1 MNEMTGSS
9 FYTNYTDV
17 KFIDKLKKNIDTCR
31 AFYFS
36 VSFIKKPGLRLL
48 APNIEAAIARGACGK
63 LITSTYQ
70 NFTDVDSL
78 QFFYGLQVRYPEQ
91 FACRLD
97 RECFHDYN
105 GNTVGFHS
113 KGYLFEFEDHTELL
127 VGSSN
132 ITVYALL
139 KNVEWDVSV
148 IDADPAGTYAAAK
161 VEFDALWEQT
171 LPLSQ
176 DLINEYKVRLYY
188 SIERW
193 DMDYD
198 VANSEIKPNYMQR
211 RALKE
216 LNRVRAMGAARALI
230 TASAGSG
237 KTFLAAFDALN
248 FGPRRLLYI
257 VHEGSILMK
266 SYETFARVFGSD
278 RSYGI
283 FNGEYKE
290 QDADFVFSTNV
301 TMANSLEL
309 FEPHTWDYIIIDECH
324 HATAE
329 TYRKIIDYFEPQF
342 LLGITATPERMDGG
356 DVFSLFDQ
364 NVPYEL
370 RLRDAIINGLVVP
383 FKYYGIRDE
392 LIEYGVTQTR
402 GHKFVEQFSDEAHC
416 DFIYRMI
423 EKHREPGQKLK
434 ALAFCRDISHA
445 IRMAQAMEDY
455 YHTRYLTGKNTVGE
469 RVRAYKD
476 LQDDAADLEILF
488 TVDILNEGV
497 DIPGVNM
504 VLFLRPTDSQTIFIQ
519 QLGRGLRKYE
529 GKKYVTVLD
538 FIGNDY
544 KRSVQIAFALG
555 SMAENF
561 VVEKN
566 LVAALVSDNFTKI
579 GLVEYGVEIH
589 LDDLSKKEI
598 LAYIDEVN
606 FNTKTY
612 LQQDYTNF
620 KKYIG
625 AQRYPAHVDYLNN
638 DYAPDLI
645 KFMQSRISGRK
656 NASYLG
662 FLQAIGEENLPSFS
676 ARQEGFIK
684 YVSEMLPIVRPY
696 EYLIIQAL
704 VEHAGECSL
713 AEVRRHVQINAKHD
727 QPAAFQHALKY
738 MVQSGYFTVGKEME
752 TAANAGTAAAEA
764 GEAAA
769 LDSGVTTAPETTLSF
784 YDLELGVEFDEYLR
798 DLLEYGLGK
807 YDVDFSDAS
816 PDEVFHLWAKYRK
829 EQVQQLLLNNP
840 KDIMLGTKIYDG
852 IVYAYVTVIKSNAT
866 AENLKYADGY
876 IDADTF
882 QWETVANVSERELTA
897 LKNSRGIHIFVRKVD
912 NEDGIQ
918 LPFTYIGMGKM
929 EYIEGSKKP
938 NGAHLFRVPMEATA
952 PEDIY
957 FDFKLP
963 G

>member
-1 MNEMTGSS
+1 MESH
-9 FYTNYTDV
+9 FYTNYSGI
-17 KFIDKLKKNIDTCR
+17 KFIDKLKGNIDMCK

-48 APNIEAAIARGACGK
+48 APNIEAAIARGAKGK

-70 NFTDVDSL
+70 NFTDIDSL
-78 QFFYGLQVRYPEQ
+78 VYFNDLAARYPDR
-91 FACRLD
+91 FSCHLD
-97 RECFHDYN
+97 RECFHDAK
-105 GNTVGFHS
+105 GSVVGFHS
-113 KGYLFEFEDHTELL
+113 KGYLFEFSDRNEVL

-148 IDADPAGTYAAAK
+148 IERDRTETFSAAK
-161 VEFDALWEQT
+161 KEFDDLWEKT
-171 LPLSQ
+171 LPLTR
-176 DLINEYKVRLYY
+176 DLIDEYKTHLFF

-198 VANSEIKPNYMQR
+198 VANSEIRPNYMQR

-216 LNRVRAMGAARALI
+216 LNRVRAIGASKALV
-230 TASAGSG
+230 TASAGAG

-248 FGPRRLLYI
+248 FGPKRLLYI

-266 SYETFARVFGSD
+266 SFETFQKVFGSEK
-278 RSYGI
+278 SYGI
-283 FNGEYKE
+283 YNAEYKE
-290 QDADFVFSTNV
+290 FEADFVFSTNV

-309 FEPHTWDYIIIDECH
+309 FDKHAFDYVIIDECH
-324 HATAE
+324 HAAAK
-329 TYRKIIDYFEPQF
+329 TYRDILNYFEPQF
-342 LLGITATPERMDGG
+342 LLGITATPERMDGE

-392 LIEYGVTQTR
+392 LIEYGIKETK
-402 GHKFVEQFSDEAHC
+402 GHKFVEQFSDEKHVE
-416 DFIYRMI
+416 FISNMI
-423 EKHREPGQKLK
+423 EKYRIPGQKLK

-445 IRMAQAMEDY
+445 IRMSQAMEEY
-455 YHTRYLTGKNTVGE
+455 YHTAFLTGRNSIGE

-476 LQDDAADLEILF
+476 LQDESADLEILF

-529 GKKYVTVLD
+529 GKQYVTVLD

-555 SMAENF
+555 SLSENF
-561 VVEKN
+561 VVEKK
-566 LVAALVSDNFTKI
+566 LVAALIADNFKSI
-579 GLVEYGVEIH
+579 GLANYGVEIH

-598 LAYIDEVN
+598 LSYIDQVN
-606 FNTKTY
+606 FNTKSY
-612 LQQDYTNF
+612 LDQDYKNF
-620 KKYIG
+620 KKYIS
-625 AQRYPAHVDYLNN
+625 ASSYPQHVDYLNN
-638 DYAPDLI
+638 DYAPDLL
-645 KFMQSRISGRK
+645 KFMQSRIGGRK
-656 NASYLG
+656 NASYYG
-662 FLQAIGEENLPSFS
+662 FLQAIGEEGIPSFDE
-676 ARQEGFIK
+676 RQEGFIK
-684 YVSEMLPIVRPY
+684 YVSEMLPLVRPY
-696 EYLIIQAL
+696 EFLIIQEL
-704 VEHAGECSL
+704 LQQAGSASISDISRKLSETVKNWKVS
-713 AEVRRHVQINAKHD
+713 
-727 QPAAFQHALKY
+727 AFQHALQY
-738 MVQSGYFTVGKEME
+738 MMSSGYFQEENGELSLLNVRRDVVFE
-752 TAANAGTAAAEA
+752 T
-764 GEAAA
+764 
-769 LDSGVTTAPETTLSF
+769 
-784 YDLELGVEFDEYLR
+784 YLQ

-807 YDVDFSDAS
+807 YDIDFYDAS
-816 PDEVFHLWAKYRK
+816 PDETFHLWAKYRK

-852 IVYAYVTVIKSNAT
+852 VVYAYVTIIKDSNIDDH
-866 AENLKYADGY
+866 LRYADGY
-876 IDADTF
+876 IDQDTF
-882 QWETVANVSERELTA
+882 QWETVANIRENELNS
-897 LKNSRGIHIFVRKVD
+897 LKNSKKIHIFVRKVD

-918 LPFTYIGMGKM
+918 LPFTYIGSGKM
-929 EYIEGSKKP
+929 EYIEGSRKP
-938 NGAHLFRVPMEATA
+938 NGAYLFRIPMEKTAT
-952 PEDIY
+952 EDIY

>member
-1 MNEMTGSS
+1 MESQ
-9 FYTNYTDV
+9 FYTNYSDI
-17 KFIDKLKKNIDTCR
+17 KFIDKLKGNIDLCQ

-48 APNIEAAIARGACGK
+48 APNIEAAIARGAKGK

-78 QFFYGLQVRYPEQ
+78 VFFYDLAARYPDR
-91 FACRLD
+91 FSCHLD
-97 RECFHDYN
+97 RECFHDAK
-105 GNTVGFHS
+105 GSVVGFHS
-113 KGYLFEFEDHTELL
+113 KGYLFEFADRYELL

-139 KNVEWDVSV
+139 KNIEWDVSV
-148 IDADPAGTYAAAK
+148 IEKERTETFSAAK
-161 VEFDALWEQT
+161 EEFDDLWERT
-171 LPLSQ
+171 LPLTR
-176 DLINEYKVRLYY
+176 DLIDEYKTHLFYA
-188 SIERW
+188 IERW

-198 VANSEIKPNYMQR
+198 VANSEIRPNYMQR

-216 LNRVRAMGAARALI
+216 LNRVRAMGASKALV
-230 TASAGSG
+230 TASAGAG

-266 SYETFARVFGSD
+266 SFETFQKVFGSEKT
-278 RSYGI
+278 YGI
-283 FNGEYKE
+283 YNAENKE
-290 QDADFVFSTNV
+290 FEADFVFSTNV

-309 FEPHTWDYIIIDECH
+309 FDRHTFDYVIIDECH
-324 HATAE
+324 HAAAK
-329 TYRKIIDYFEPQF
+329 TYRDILNYFEPQF
-342 LLGITATPERMDGG
+342 LLGITATPERMDGE

-392 LIEYGVTQTR
+392 LIEYGLKETR
-402 GHKFVEQFSDEAHC
+402 GHKFVEQFSDDKHIE
-416 DFIYRMI
+416 FISNMI
-423 EKHREPGQKLK
+423 EKYRIPGQKLK

-445 IRMAQAMEDY
+445 IRMSQAMEEY
-455 YHTRYLTGKNTVGE
+455 YHTAFLTGRNSIGE

-476 LQDDAADLEILF
+476 LQDESADLEILF

-529 GKKYVTVLD
+529 GKQYVTVLD

-555 SMAENF
+555 SLSENF
-561 VVEKN
+561 VVEKK
-566 LVAALVSDNFTKI
+566 LVAALIADNFKSI
-579 GLVEYGVEIH
+579 GLANYGVEIH

-598 LAYIDEVN
+598 LSYIDQVN
-606 FNTKTY
+606 FNTKSY
-612 LQQDYTNF
+612 LDQDYKNF
-620 KKYIG
+620 KKYIS
-625 AQRYPAHVDYLNN
+625 ASSYPQHVDYLNN
-638 DYAPDLI
+638 DYAPDLL
-645 KFMQSRISGRK
+645 KFMQSRIGGRK
-656 NASYLG
+656 NASYYG
-662 FLQAIGEENLPSFS
+662 FLQAIGEEGIPSFDE
-676 ARQEGFIK
+676 RQEGFIK
-684 YVSEMLPIVRPY
+684 YVSEMLPLVRPY
-696 EYLIIQAL
+696 EYLIIQEL
-704 VEHAGECSL
+704 LQQAGSASVSDISRKLSETVKNWNVS
-713 AEVRRHVQINAKHD
+713 
-727 QPAAFQHALKY
+727 AFQHALQY
-738 MVQSGYFTVGKEME
+738 MMSSGYFQEENGELSLLNVRRDVVFE
-752 TAANAGTAAAEA
+752 T
-764 GEAAA
+764 
-769 LDSGVTTAPETTLSF
+769 
-784 YDLELGVEFDEYLR
+784 YLQ

-807 YDVDFSDAS
+807 YDIDFYDAS
-816 PDEVFHLWAKYRK
+816 PDETFHLWARYRK

-840 KDIMLGTKIYDG
+840 NNIMRGTQIFDG
-852 IVYAYVTVIKSNAT
+852 VVYAYVTVIKDKHT
-866 AENLKYADGY
+866 LENLMYEDGY
-876 IDADTF
+876 IDPDTF
-882 QWETVANVSERELTA
+882 QWETVTNVSETELYS
-897 LKNSRGIHIFVRKVD
+897 LKNSKKIHIFVRKVK

-918 LPFTYIGMGKM
+918 LPFTYIGSGKM
-929 EYIEGSKKP
+929 EYIEGSRKP
-938 NGAHLFRVPMEATA
+938 NGAHLFRIPMEKSA

-957 FDFKLP
+957 FDFRLP

>member
-1 MNEMTGSS
+1 MSS
-9 FYTNYTDV
+9 RFYTNFSDE
-17 KFIDKLKKNIDTCR
+17 KFIDKLKASIDRCQ

-36 VSFIKKPGLRLL
+36 VSFIKKPGLRIL
-48 APNIEAAIARGACGK
+48 APNLEAALSRGVRGQV
-63 LITSTYQ
+63 ITSTYQ

-78 QFFYGLQVRYPEQ
+78 VFFFDLAHRYPDR
-91 FACRLD
+91 FACHLD
-97 RECFHDYN
+97 RDCFHDAK
-105 GNTVGFHS
+105 GAPVGFHS
-113 KGYLFEFEDHTELL
+113 KGYLFEYTDHRELL

-148 IDADPAGTYAAAK
+148 IDEEAGTYDAAK
-161 VEFDALWEQT
+161 REFDGLWAGT
-171 LPLSQ
+171 FPLTR
-176 DLINEYKVRLYY
+176 DLIEEYKARLFY

-193 DMDYD
+193 DMDY
-198 VANSEIKPNYMQR
+198 VLANAEIKPNYMQR
-211 RALKE
+211 KALKE
-216 LNRVRAMGAARALI
+216 LNRIRAMGAGKALI

-248 FGPRRLLYI
+248 FNPVRLLYI

-266 SYETFARVFGSD
+266 SFETFQKVFGSE

-290 QDADFVFSTNV
+290 FDADFVFATNV

-309 FEPHTWDYIIIDECH
+309 FDRHTWDYVIIDECH
-324 HATAE
+324 HAAAG
-329 TYRKIIDYFEPQF
+329 TYRKILDYFEPQF
-342 LLGITATPERMDGG
+342 LLGITATPERMDGE
-356 DVFSLFDQ
+356 DVVSLFDQ

-392 LIEYGVTQTR
+392 LIEYGIQATK
-402 GHKFVEQFSDEAHC
+402 GHKFVEQFSDDKHVE
-416 DFIYRMI
+416 FICHMI
-423 EKHREPGQKLK
+423 EKHRLPGQKLK

-445 IRMAQAMEDY
+445 IRMSQAMEEY
-455 YHTRYLTGKNTVGE
+455 YHTTYLTGRNSIGE

-476 LQDDAADLEILF
+476 LQDDSAGLEILF

-529 GKKYVTVLD
+529 GKQYVTVLD

-555 SMAENF
+555 NLSENF
-561 VVEKN
+561 VVEKK
-566 LVAALVSDNFTKI
+566 LIAALIADNFASI
-579 GLVEYGVEIH
+579 GLADFGVEIH

-598 LAYIDEVN
+598 LSYIDEVN

-612 LQQDYTNF
+612 LAQDYRNF
-620 KKYIG
+620 KKYIST
-625 AQRYPAHVDYLNN
+625 ATYPQHVDYLNN

-656 NASYLG
+656 NASYYG
-662 FLQAIGEENLPSFS
+662 FLKAIGEEELPSFDE
-676 ARQEGFIK
+676 RQEAFIR
-684 YVSEMLPIVRPY
+684 YVSEMLPVVRPY
-696 EYLIIQAL
+696 EYLIIQEL
-704 VEHAGECSL
+704 LGHAGTVAVETIADKL
-713 AEVRRHVQINAKHD
+713 RRTIQNWD
-727 QPAAFQHALKY
+727 QACFDHALYY
-738 MVQSGYFTVGKEME
+738 MLVSGFFEEK
-752 TAANAGTAAAEA
+752 N
-764 GEAAA
+764 
-769 LDSGVTTAPETTLSF
+769 GVLSF
-784 YDLELGVEFDEYLR
+784 YELKNDVAFDTYLA

-807 YDVDFSDAS
+807 YDADFYGKPSG
-816 PDEVFHLWAKYRK
+816 ERFHLWAKYRK

-840 KDIMLGTKIYDG
+840 KDIMLGTKIYNG
-852 IVYAYVTVIKSNAT
+852 VVYAYVTVIKGNST
-866 AENLKYADGY
+866 KEDLKYADGY
-876 IDADTF
+876 IDPDTF
-882 QWETVANVSERELTA
+882 QWETVANVSERELSA
-897 LKNSRGIHIFVRKVD
+897 LKASRGIHIFVRKVD

-918 LPFTYIGMGKM
+918 LPFTYIGTGHM

-938 NGAHLFRVPMEATA
+938 NGAHLFRIPMPVSA

>member
-1 MNEMTGSS
+1 MSS
-9 FYTNYTDV
+9 GFFTNNTEV
-17 KFIDKLKKNIDTCR
+17 KFIDKLKRNIDTCK

-36 VSFIKKPGLRLL
+36 VSFIKKPGLCLL
-48 APNIEAAIARGACGK
+48 APNIEAALARGACGR

-70 NFTDVDSL
+70 NFTDIESL
-78 QFFYGLQVRYPEQ
+78 QFFYDLQIRFPAQ
-91 FACRLD
+91 FMCKLD
-97 RECFHDYN
+97 WDCFHDFN

-113 KGYLFEFEDHTELL
+113 KGYLFEFADDHTELL

-139 KNVEWDVSV
+139 KNVEWDVAV
-148 IDADPAGTYAAAK
+148 IDEDACETYSVAK
-161 VEFDALWEQT
+161 AEFGYLWEKT
-171 LPLSQ
+171 LPLTT
-176 DLINEYKVRLYY
+176 DLISEYRTRLYY

-193 DMDYD
+193 DMDYN
-198 VANSEIKPNYMQR
+198 VANSEVKPNYMQR

-216 LNRVRAMGAARALI
+216 LNRVRAMGATRALV

-248 FGPRRLLYI
+248 FNPRRLLYI

-266 SYETFARVFGSD
+266 AYETFARVFGSEK
-278 RSYGI
+278 SYGI
-283 FNGEYKE
+283 FNGEFKE

-309 FEPHTWDYIIIDECH
+309 FEQHTWDYIIIDECH

-329 TYRKIIDYFEPQF
+329 TYRKIINYFEPQF
-342 LLGITATPERMDGG
+342 LLGITATPERMDGE
-356 DVFSLFDQ
+356 DVFNLFDQ

-392 LIEYGVTQTR
+392 LIGYGISETKT
-402 GHKFVEQFSDEAHC
+402 HKFVEQFSDESHC
-416 DFIYRMI
+416 EFIQKMI
-423 EKHREPGQKLK
+423 EKHRLPGQKLK

-445 IRMAQAMEDY
+445 IRMSQAMEDY
-455 YHTRYLTGKNTVGE
+455 YHTRYLTGKNSVGE

-476 LQDDAADLEILF
+476 LQDDESELEILF

-529 GKKYVTVLD
+529 GKQFVTVLD

-566 LVAALVSDNFTKI
+566 LVAALVADNFKSI
-579 GLVEYGVEIH
+579 GLQDYGVEIY

-606 FNTKTY
+606 FNTKTF
-612 LQQDYTNF
+612 LLQDYTNF
-620 KKYIG
+620 KKYIS
-625 AQRYPAHVDYLNN
+625 ASRYPQHVDYLNN

-645 KFMQSRISGRK
+645 KFMQSKINGRK
-656 NASYLG
+656 NASYFG
-662 FLQAIGEENLPSFS
+662 FLQAVGEENLPSFS
-676 ARQEGFIK
+676 DRQEKFIK
-684 YVSEMLPIVRPY
+684 YTSEMLPIVRPY
-696 EYLIIQAL
+696 EYLIIQTL
-704 VEHAGECSL
+704 ILKAGKCSL
-713 AEVRRHVQINAKHD
+713 SEVKGYLQINID
-727 QPAAFQHALKY
+727 RYQPDAFDHALFY
-738 MVQSGYFTVGKEME
+738 ML
-752 TAANAGTAAAEA
+752 GTGFFKLTNE
-764 GEAAA
+764 
-769 LDSGVTTAPETTLSF
+769 VLSF
-784 YDLELGVEFDEYLR
+784 SEIELDVEFDEYLR

-807 YDVDFSDAS
+807 YEIDFHDAQL
-816 PDEVFHLWAKYRK
+816 DEVFHLWAKYRK
-829 EQVQQLLLNNP
+829 EQVQQLLLKNP
-840 KDIMLGTKIYDG
+840 RDIMLGTKIYNG
-852 IVYAYVTVIKSNAT
+852 VVYVFVNVIKEDTVN
-866 AENLKYADGY
+866 ENLRYADGY
-876 IDADTF
+876 IDENTF
-882 QWETVANVSERELTA
+882 QWETVANVNERELSS
-897 LKNSRGIHIFVRKVD
+897 LKCSEKIHIFVRKVD
-912 NEDGIQ
+912 EEDGIV
-918 LPFTYIGMGKM
+918 LPFTYIGSGKM
-929 EYIEGSKKP
+929 EYIEDSRKA
-938 NGAHLFRVPMEATA
+938 NGAHLFRIPMDVTA
-952 PEDIY
+952 PEDIF
-957 FDFKLP
+957 FDYKLP
-963 G
+963 L

>member
-1 MNEMTGSS
+1 MESKFN
-9 FYTNYTDV
+9 TNYTEV
-17 KFIDKLKKNIDTCR
+17 KFIDRLKQNTDTCKS
-31 AFYFS
+31 FSFS
-36 VSFIKKPGLRLL
+36 VSFIKKPGHRLL
-48 APNIEAAIARGACGK
+48 APNIEAAITRGARGR

-70 NFTDVDSL
+70 NFTDIDSL
-78 QFFYGLQVRYPEQ
+78 QFFYSLQSRYPDQ
-91 FACRLD
+91 FSCHLD
-97 RECFHDYN
+97 RECFHDFY
-105 GNTVGFHS
+105 GNAVGFHS

-148 IDADPAGTYAAAK
+148 IDQNSNETCSAARE
-161 VEFDALWEQT
+161 EFDALWEHT
-171 LPLSQ
+171 LPLTQ
-176 DLINEYKVRLYY
+176 DLISDYKTRLYY

-198 VANSEIKPNYMQR
+198 IANSEVKPNYMQR

-216 LNRVRAMGAARALI
+216 LNRVRAMGASRALI

-248 FGPRRLLYI
+248 FNPKRLLYI

-266 SYETFARVFGSD
+266 SYETFSRVFGSD
-278 RSYGI
+278 RSYGL

-309 FEPHTWDYIIIDECH
+309 FEPHIWDYIIIDECH

-329 TYRKIIDYFEPQF
+329 TYRKIIEYFEPQF
-342 LLGITATPERMDGG
+342 LLGITATPERMDGE

-383 FKYYGIRDE
+383 FKYYGIRDK
-392 LIEYGVTQTR
+392 LIEYGVRETS
-402 GHKFVEQFSDEAHC
+402 GHRFVEQFSDEKHC
-416 DFIYRMI
+416 EFIREMI
-423 EKHREPGQKLK
+423 EKYKQPGQKLK

-445 IRMAQAMEDY
+445 IRMAQAMEEY
-455 YHTRYLTGKNTVGE
+455 YHTRYLTGKNSVGE

-561 VVEKN
+561 VVEKK
-566 LVAALVSDNFTKI
+566 LVAALVADDFRKI
-579 GLVEYGVEIH
+579 GLLDYGVEIH
-589 LDDLSKKEI
+589 LDDLSKTEI
-598 LAYIDEVN
+598 LSFIDEVN

-612 LQQDYTNF
+612 LQQDYANF
-620 KKYIG
+620 KKYIS
-625 AQRYPAHVDYLNN
+625 APHYPLHVDYLNN

-645 KFMQSRISGRK
+645 KFLQSRINGRQ

-676 ARQEGFIK
+676 ERQEDFIK
-684 YVSEMLPIVRPY
+684 YVSRMLPLVRPY
-696 EYLIIQAL
+696 EYLILQAL
-704 VEHAGECSL
+704 IFQVGECSL
-713 AEVRRHVQINAKHD
+713 DDLVHYVHVNTQNYN
-727 QPAAFQHALKY
+727 QRAFDHALFY
-738 MVQSGYFTVGKEME
+738 MLKSGFFR
-752 TAANAGTAAAEA
+752 
-764 GEAAA
+764 
-769 LDSGVTTAPETTLSF
+769 LDGTTLSF
-784 YDLELGVEFDEYLR
+784 ADISLDVEFDEYMR

-807 YDVDFSDAS
+807 YDVDFHDAA

-852 IVYAYVTVIKSNAT
+852 IVYAYVTVIKPDDT
-866 AENLKYADGY
+866 EENLKYADGY
-876 IDADTF
+876 IDENTF
-882 QWETVANVSERELTA
+882 QWETVAHVSERELDE
-897 LKNSRGIHIFVRKVD
+897 LKASEKIHIFVRKVD

-918 LPFTYIGMGKM
+918 LPFTYIGAGKM
-929 EYIEGSKKP
+929 EYIEGSKKA
-938 NGAHLFRVPMEATA
+938 NVAHLFRVPMEATA
-952 PEDIY
+952 PEDIF

-963 G
+963 D

>member
-1 MNEMTGSS
+1 MGSG
-9 FYTNYTDV
+9 FYTNNSET
-17 KFIDKLKKNIDTCR
+17 KFIDKLKRSIDMCQ

-36 VSFIKKPGLRLL
+36 VSFIKRPGLRLL
-48 APNIEAAIARGACGK
+48 APNIEAAIARGAKGQ

-78 QFFYGLQVRYPEQ
+78 QFFYDLQNRYPDR
-91 FACRLD
+91 FTCRLD
-97 RECFHDYN
+97 RECFHDIN
-105 GNTVGFHS
+105 GNAVGFHS
-113 KGYLFEFEDHTELL
+113 KGYLFEFSDHNELL

-139 KNVEWDVSV
+139 KNIEWDVSV
-148 IDADPAGTYAAAK
+148 IDENDDTTYSSAK
-161 VEFDALWEQT
+161 AEFDSLWKQT
-171 LPLSQ
+171 LPLSRE
-176 DLINEYKVRLYY
+176 LIDEYRTRLYY

-198 VANSEIKPNYMQR
+198 IANSEVKPNYMQR

-216 LNRVRAMGAARALI
+216 LNKVRVMGAARALI

-248 FGPRRLLYI
+248 FAPKRLLYI

-266 SYETFARVFGSD
+266 SYETFQRVFGND
-278 RSYGI
+278 KTYGI

-309 FEPHTWDYIIIDECH
+309 FEKHTWDYIIIDECH

-329 TYRKIIDYFEPQF
+329 TYRKIINYFEPQF
-342 LLGITATPERMDGG
+342 LLGITATPERMDGE

-370 RLRDAIINGLVVP
+370 RLRDAIINRLVVP

-392 LIEYGVTQTR
+392 LIEYGIKETK
-402 GHKFVEQFSDEAHC
+402 GHKFVEQFSDDKHC
-416 DFIYRMI
+416 GFIYQMI
-423 EKHREPGQKLK
+423 EKHRIPGQKLK

-445 IRMAQAMEDY
+445 SRMSQAMEEY
-455 YHTRYLTGKNTVGE
+455 YHTQYLTGRNSVGE
-469 RVRAYKD
+469 RVRAYND
-476 LQDDAADLEILF
+476 LQSDSADLEILF

-519 QLGRGLRKYE
+519 QLGRGLRNYE
-529 GKKYVTVLD
+529 GKRYVTVLD

-555 SMAENF
+555 SLSENF
-561 VVEKN
+561 VVEKK
-566 LVAALVSDNFTKI
+566 LVASLIEDNFMSV
-579 GLVEYGVEIH
+579 GLADYGVEIH
-589 LDDLSKKEI
+589 IDDLSKKEI
-598 LAYIDEVN
+598 LSYIDEVN

-612 LQQDYTNF
+612 LQQDYMNF
-620 KKYIG
+620 KQYISAAG
-625 AQRYPAHVDYLNN
+625 YPQHVDYLNN

-656 NASYLG
+656 NSSYLG
-662 FLQAIGEENLPSFS
+662 FLQAIGEQELPYFNE
-676 ARQEGFIK
+676 RQEDFIK

-696 EYLIIQAL
+696 EYLMIQAL
-704 VEHAGECSL
+704 ILHAGRSNIID
-713 AEVRRHVQINAKHD
+713 VRHHVVINTRIF
-727 QPAAFQHALKY
+727 QQEAFDHALHY
-738 MVQSGYFTVGKEME
+738 MMRSGFFDLMS
-752 TAANAGTAAAEA
+752 
-764 GEAAA
+764 GE
-769 LDSGVTTAPETTLSF
+769 LSLK
-784 YDLELGVEFDEYLR
+784 DIRIDVEFDEYMR

-807 YDVDFSDAS
+807 YDVDFDNVK

-852 IVYAYVTVIKSNAT
+852 VAYAYVTVIKGSST
-866 AENLKYADGY
+866 KDELKYVDGY

-882 QWETVANVSERELTA
+882 QWETVANISERELND
-897 LKNSRGIHIFVRKVD
+897 LKNSKRMHIFVRKVD

-918 LPFTYIGMGKM
+918 LPFTYIGSGKM

-938 NGAHLFRVPMEATA
+938 NGAHLFRIPMETTA
-952 PEDIY
+952 PEDIF

-963 G
+963 AEG

>member
-1 MNEMTGSS
+1 MESR
-9 FYTNYTDV
+9 FYTNYSDV
-17 KFIDKLKKNIDTCR
+17 KFIDKIKENMDLCQ

-36 VSFIKKPGLRLL
+36 VSFIKKPGLKLL
-48 APNIEAAIARGACGK
+48 ASNIEAAIARGARGQ

-78 QFFYGLQVRYPEQ
+78 VFFYDLANRYPDR
-91 FACRLD
+91 FSCHLD
-97 RECFHDYN
+97 RECFHDAK
-105 GNTVGFHS
+105 GSSVGFHS
-113 KGYLFEFEDHTELL
+113 KGYLFEFLDRNELL

-148 IDADPAGTYAAAK
+148 IERDRKETFSAAK
-161 VEFDALWEQT
+161 KEFDALWERT
-171 LPLSQ
+171 LPLTR
-176 DLINEYKVRLYY
+176 DLIEEYKTHLFY

-198 VANSEIKPNYMQR
+198 VANSEIRPNYMQR

-216 LNRVRAMGAARALI
+216 LNRVRAMGASKALV
-230 TASAGSG
+230 TASAGAG

-248 FGPRRLLYI
+248 FSPRRLLYI

-266 SYETFARVFGSD
+266 SFETFQKVFGSEKT
-278 RSYGI
+278 YGI
-283 FNGEYKE
+283 YNADFKE
-290 QDADFVFSTNV
+290 FEADFVFSTNV

-309 FEPHTWDYIIIDECH
+309 FDKHAFDYVIIDECH
-324 HATAE
+324 HAAAK
-329 TYRKIIDYFEPQF
+329 TYKDILNYFEPQF
-342 LLGITATPERMDGG
+342 LLGITATPERMDGE

-392 LIEYGVTQTR
+392 LIEYGITETR
-402 GHKFVEQFSDEAHC
+402 GHKFVEQFSDEKHVE
-416 DFIYRMI
+416 FISKMVEKYRI
-423 EKHREPGQKLK
+423 PGQKLK

-445 IRMAQAMEDY
+445 IRMSQAMEEY
-455 YHTRYLTGKNTVGE
+455 YHTAYLTGRNSIGE

-476 LQDDAADLEILF
+476 LQDDNAELEILF

-529 GKKYVTVLD
+529 GKQYVTVLD

-555 SMAENF
+555 SLSENF
-561 VVEKN
+561 VVEKK
-566 LVAALVSDNFTKI
+566 LVAALIESNFVSI
-579 GLVEYGVEIH
+579 GLANYGVEIH

-598 LAYIDEVN
+598 LSYIDQVN
-606 FNTKTY
+606 FNTKSY
-612 LQQDYTNF
+612 LAQDYQNF
-620 KKYIG
+620 KKYIS
-625 AQRYPAHVDYLNN
+625 ASSYPQHVDYLNN
-638 DYAPDLI
+638 DYAPDLL
-645 KFMQSRISGRK
+645 KFIQSRISGRK
-656 NASYLG
+656 NSSYYG
-662 FLQAIGEENLPSFS
+662 FLQAIGEEGIPSFDE
-676 ARQEGFIK
+676 RQEGFIK
-684 YVSEMLPIVRPY
+684 YVSEMLPLVRPY
-696 EYLIIQAL
+696 EYLIIQEL
-704 VEHAGECSL
+704 LQQAGSASISDVSRKLYETVKNWNL
-713 AEVRRHVQINAKHD
+713 
-727 QPAAFQHALKY
+727 AAFQHALFY
-738 MVQSGYFTVGKEME
+738 MLNSGYFLEEDGKLSLLDVRRDVVF
-752 TAANAGTAAAEA
+752 EA
-764 GEAAA
+764 
-769 LDSGVTTAPETTLSF
+769 
-784 YDLELGVEFDEYLR
+784 YLQ

-807 YDVDFSDAS
+807 YDIDFYEAT
-816 PDEVFHLWAKYRK
+816 PDETFHLWAKYRK

-852 IVYAYVTVIKSNAT
+852 VVYAYVTVIKGNSIK
-866 AENLKYADGY
+866 ENLKYADGY
-876 IDADTF
+876 IDPDTF
-882 QWETVANVSERELTA
+882 QWETVANVNERELNN
-897 LKNSRGIHIFVRKVD
+897 LKNSKKIHIFVRKVD

-918 LPFTYIGMGKM
+918 LQFTYIGSGKM
-929 EYIEGSKKP
+929 EYIEGSRKS
-938 NGAHLFRVPMEATA
+938 NGAHLFRVPMDKTA